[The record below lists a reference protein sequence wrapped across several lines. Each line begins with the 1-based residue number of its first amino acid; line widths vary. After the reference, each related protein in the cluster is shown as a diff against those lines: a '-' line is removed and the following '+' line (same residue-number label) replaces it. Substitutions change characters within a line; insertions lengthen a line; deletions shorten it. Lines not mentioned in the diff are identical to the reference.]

1 MARLIHSPIDENI
14 PTLSL
19 GRIYTGGIP
28 LSTAGKGKLNILP
41 FFGDVFV
48 GSAGSALGATI
59 FTAAL
64 ADCGLAKKAMVA
76 CGV

>member
-1 MARLIHSPIDENI
+1 MRIFLHCRWVESMKAGS
-14 PTLSL
+14 
-19 GRIYTGGIP
+19 GRGQREETE
-28 LSTAGKGKLNILP
+28 SSLP

-48 GSAGSALGATI
+48 GSAGTALGATI

>member
-1 MARLIHSPIDENI
+1 M
-14 PTLSL
+14 
-19 GRIYTGGIP
+19 
-28 LSTAGKGKLNILP
+28 
-41 FFGDVFV
+41 

-76 CGV
+76 CEEGEERDKRGGATE